1 MKCTLTFLLFPVLFS
16 LKSVAAVP
24 EEAIPFIFDRHL
36 YLQTTLN
43 DTIPV
48 TVVYDTGADFL
59 YLDKDFLKLN
69 NLQDAFGRRGKAKM
83 GGAGNSGPQL
93 TEIFIDPV
101 KIHCGA
107 LEYQNRITPIIALR
121 DILGR
126 HTPADFPQDDE

>member
-1 MKCTLTFLLFPVLFS
+1 MHTDISAFPVLFS

-69 NLQDAFGRRGKAKM
+69 NLQDAFGRRGKAKWE
-83 GGAGNSGPQL
+83 GREIADPNSRRSL
-93 TEIFIDPV
+93 STRS
-101 KIHCGA
+101 KS
-107 LEYQNRITPIIALR
+107 IAERWNIKTGL
-121 DILGR
+121 
-126 HTPADFPQDDE
+126 PP